1 MRRCFFIFDYDNDL
15 ARAMEIGEL
24 GLEPANAPAGFDASR
39 WMGARNTGPAEVQR
53 LIDEALKGTSAT
65 VVLIGERTA
74 ELDYVDYAIDQ
85 SIRRQNGIL
94 GIFIHELKDEN
105 GETGTKGAMPYAS
118 EAAELLE
125 AHGYA
130 AYDWDPERFAEWVEE
145 AATVWKKFA
154 RPEPLNKPL
163 V

>member
-15 ARAMEIGEL
+15 ARAKQIGEL

-39 WMGARNTGPAEVQR
+39 WAGARNTGPAEVQR

-74 ELDYVDYAIDQ
+74 ELDYVDYAIDR
-85 SIRRQNGIL
+85 SIARQNGIL
-94 GIFIHELKDEN
+94 GIFIHGLKDEN
-105 GETGTKGAMPYAS
+105 GETGTKGAVPYAS
-118 EAAELLE
+118 EAAERLE

-130 AYDWDPERFAEWVEE
+130 TYDWDPERFAEWVEE
-145 AATVWKKFA
+145 AATEWKQFA

-163 V
+163 G